1 MGASNDSGRKMK
13 KDLDRLGMPSIL
25 VLDASV
31 GYILEQVDLV
41 LFGAEGVVE
50 SGGIVNK
57 IGTYTIAICAK
68 MLNKPVYVL
77 CESFKFVRM
86 YPLNQKDLK
95 DEFKYHASTLRTV
108 EDLSSAHPLVDYTN
122 PSLITLLF
130 TDLGILTPS
139 AVSDELIKL
148 YL

>member
-1 MGASNDSGRKMK
+1 MNKSFFVYVTECASNDSGRIMK
-13 KDLDRLGMPSIL
+13 RNLDEIGIPCTL

-41 LFGAEGVVE
+41 MFGAEGVVE

-68 MLNKPVYVL
+68 MLNKPVYVF

-95 DEFKYHASTLRTV
+95 DEFKV
-108 EDLSSAHPLVDYTN
+108 N
-122 PSLITLLF
+122 GLF
-130 TDLGILTPS
+130 LKT
-139 AVSDELIKL
+139 KQ
-148 YL
+148 